1 MKRISPMS
9 TAVLFLCVFSFFLF
23 LTPQDSEALSLEQG
37 RIRLVLH
44 EDTGRFSLY
53 YLEDLKSDRYVPLF
67 FDRDPRT
74 SSLGLLSNNKILTLG
89 PSSRFE
95 QTVERSVDGARF
107 IWVSSSLRVTQSFRF
122 VKSRSNSLVDGIEIE
137 VTVKNTGRSF
147 TNIGIHLLLD
157 TNLGEDEKA
166 HFITSDGEK
175 IEKEAV
181 FSSSMP
187 AYWISPAEYD
197 DFQGL
202 QGMLSGIGLTQPD
215 RVIFANWKRL
225 NDEMWNLDVRRNR
238 NFNLPPYSINDSAV
252 CLFFDAQRV
261 SPGSTRK
268 ITTAVGAASGA
279 VFSGTVSR
287 AANDDTGSMENVRK
301 SISGVSAEGSSIEE
315 DIIVVEDIISNIDA
329 LLANPSEVSE
339 EKITLLE
346 EALSNLQKRSDSYGD
361 SR

>member
-1 MKRISPMS
+1 MKRFSPLP
-9 TAVLFLCVFSFFLF
+9 AGYLFLCVACFFLF
-23 LTPQDSEALSLEQG
+23 LFPQSAEALSLEQG

-53 YLEDLKSDRYVPLF
+53 YLEEVKSDRYIPLF

-89 PSSRFE
+89 PGSRFE
-95 QTVERSVDGARF
+95 QTLERTVDGARF
-107 IWVSSSLRVTQSFRF
+107 IWISSSSRVTQNFRF
-122 VKSRSNSLVDGIEIE
+122 VKSRSNSLVDGVEIE
-137 VTVKNTGRSF
+137 VTVKNTGRSV
-147 TNIGIHLLLD
+147 TNIGIHFLLD

-175 IEKEAV
+175 IEKETG

-187 AYWISPAEYD
+187 AYWISPGDYN

-202 QGMLSGIGLTQPD
+202 QGMLTGIGLTKPD
-215 RVIFANWKRL
+215 RVLFANWKRI
-225 NDEMWNLDVRRNR
+225 NDELWNLDVRSNR

-252 CLFFDAQRV
+252 GLFFNAQRL

-268 ITTAVGAASGA
+268 ITTAIGAASGA
-279 VFSGTVSR
+279 GFSAAVSTAAGGTS
-287 AANDDTGSMENVRK
+287 SSLENVRK
-301 SISGVSAEGSSIEE
+301 SISGVSLSGSSIEE

-339 EKITLLE
+339 EKLQLLE
-346 EALSNLQKRSDSYGD
+346 EALSVLQERSESYED